1 MIAALVLSAVALAPD
16 LRVEPLAEGVWLHV
30 STHDIDGVPV
40 EANGLVVEADGA
52 AFLVDVTWN
61 EAQAEA
67 LYAWI
72 TGRGLVVAGAVI
84 THGHQDRGGGLPAL
98 QLHGVSA
105 WSLPRTADDL
115 DGQGFGRPDRTI
127 DPEKPKRLFD
137 GRLEAVFP
145 GKGHSRDNLVVWMPA
160 QGILFGGCL
169 IRSAAATSIG
179 ETPGS
184 VLSRWEATV
193 IAVETR
199 FPDAR
204 TVVPGHGAPGG
215 PELLRHTA
223 ELAREGLEARREARR
238 KAAEEAAKQAA
249 EEAGR

>member
-30 STHDIDGVPV
+30 SSHEVDGVLV

-52 AFLVDVTWN
+52 AFLVDVTWT

-67 LYAWI
+67 LYEWI
-72 TGRGLVVAGAVI
+72 TGRGLVVEGAVV

-98 QLHGVSA
+98 QLHGVSS

-115 DGQGFGRPDRTI
+115 DTQGFGRPDRTF
-127 DPEKPKRLFD
+127 DPEKPKRLFE

-145 GKGHSRDNLVVWMPA
+145 GKGHSRDNLVVWIPE

-169 IRSAAATSIG
+169 VRSAEATSIV

-184 VLSRWEATV
+184 VLSRWEKTV
-193 IAVETR
+193 VAVETR

-204 TVVPGHGAPGG
+204 TIVPGHGPPGG

-223 ELAREGLEARREARR
+223 RLAHDALEARREARR
-238 KAAEEAAKQAA
+238 RAAEAD
-249 EEAGR
+249 GG